1 MCCNSTDRNQYTAE
15 SIASG
20 VGAVNEVL
28 EWMPVGVDKETPSA
42 LIISREYM
50 GKMTTEQQL
59 SM

>member
-1 MCCNSTDRNQYTAE
+1 LLAYTAE

-20 VGAVNEVL
+20 VGAVNEAL
-28 EWMPVGVDKETPSA
+28 EWMPVGVDKETPSV
-42 LIISREYM
+42 LGISREFM